1 MKLYLKPGAC
11 SLSPHIALEESGLPY
26 ETEVVDLKTKITAS
40 GADFTKSNPKG
51 YVPALLLDSGELL
64 TEGAAIVQYI
74 ADQAPAKKLAPANG
88 TIERYRLQSWLN
100 FIGTELHKSCSPF
113 FNPASGDDWK
123 KIAAANAPFV
133 SRGDKSGT
141 DAAEKRFWTQ
151 AGLASRGS
159 GYKECGCGMGPALNM
174 AASSGAYVLADRG
187 TWLSFKNRAD
197 LAVLVEGDTRLF
209 NQYGVMV
216 VNPERHPHVKQA
228 EARKFVEWVVSP
240 AGQDAIAEYKI
251 EGEQLFFPNAGQ

>member
-113 FNPASGDDWK
+113 FNPASGKEWK
-123 KIAAANAPFV
+123 EIASANLE
-133 SRGDKSGT
+133 R
-141 DAAEKRFWTQ
+141 R
-151 AGLASRGS
+151 L
-159 GYKECGCGMGPALNM
+159 
-174 AASSGAYVLADRG
+174 AYVNAQLEGRPYLLGEDFSVADGYLFTVLGWMKFIRI
-187 TWLSFKNRAD
+187 D
-197 LAVLVEGDTRLF
+197 LAKWPNLAAYVDRVAAR
-209 NQYGVMV
+209 
-216 VNPERHPHVKQA
+216 PAVKAALKA
-228 EARKFVEWVVSP
+228 EQGA
-240 AGQDAIAEYKI
+240 
-251 EGEQLFFPNAGQ
+251 

>member
-74 ADQAPAKKLAPANG
+74 ADQAPGKKLAPANG

-100 FIGTELHKSCSPF
+100 FIGTELHKNFGPLF
-113 FNPASGDDWK
+113 DPGMPAEAK
-123 KIAAANAPFV
+123 
-133 SRGDKSGT
+133 
-141 DAAEKRFWTQ
+141 ERFK
-151 AGLASRGS
+151 A
-159 GYKECGCGMGPALNM
+159 K
-174 AASSGAYVLADRG
+174 LADRLQHVDG
-187 TWLSFKNRAD
+187 LLAGKTWLMGDDFTVAD
-197 LAVLVEGDTRLF
+197 GYLFTVTNWAQPMQIDLSPYQNLTAYRQRVAARPAVQAAMKAEGL
-209 NQYGVMV
+209 
-216 VNPERHPHVKQA
+216 
-228 EARKFVEWVVSP
+228 
-240 AGQDAIAEYKI
+240 I
-251 EGEQLFFPNAGQ
+251 

>member
-74 ADQAPAKKLAPANG
+74 ADQAPAKKLAPTNG

-113 FNPASGDDWK
+113 FNPASGKEWK
-123 KIAAANAPFV
+123 QIASANLE
-133 SRGDKSGT
+133 R
-141 DAAEKRFWTQ
+141 R
-151 AGLASRGS
+151 L
-159 GYKECGCGMGPALNM
+159 
-174 AASSGAYVLADRG
+174 AYVNEQLEGKPYMMGEDFSVADG
-187 TWLSFKNRAD
+187 YLFTVLGWMKFIKID
-197 LAVLVEGDTRLF
+197 LAKWPNLAAYVDRVAAR
-209 NQYGVMV
+209 
-216 VNPERHPHVKQA
+216 PAVKAALKA
-228 EARKFVEWVVSP
+228 EQGA
-240 AGQDAIAEYKI
+240 
-251 EGEQLFFPNAGQ
+251 